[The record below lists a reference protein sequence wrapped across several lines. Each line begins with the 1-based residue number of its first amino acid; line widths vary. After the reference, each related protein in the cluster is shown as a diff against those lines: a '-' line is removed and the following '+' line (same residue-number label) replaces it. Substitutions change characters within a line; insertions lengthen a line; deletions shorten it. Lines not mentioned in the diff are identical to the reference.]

1 MLRQRGNQRAEHG
14 QRENPGGG
22 GGSHLGKRVRELRH
36 ERGFSQEK
44 LAELAN
50 IHENHVRRIE
60 GGTANPSYLVVAPVV
75 GQFEIIL

>member
-1 MLRQRGNQRAEHG
+1 MASTTAMLRT
-14 QRENPGGG
+14 
-22 GGSHLGKRVRELRH
+22 LGKRVRELRR

-60 GGTANPSYLVVAPVV
+60 GGTANPSYLVVARIARALGVNPSAL
-75 GQFEIIL
+75 F